1 VKNSART
8 ARVAVSADGRGLVSQ
23 AGAVLL
29 WETMRV
35 TGLAR
40 GLTENLARWR
50 APRAVHDPGKIVA
63 DLAAALALGGDCLA
77 DIAVLREQPQ
87 LAGPVA
93 SDPVVSRLVG
103 QLAGDL
109 PRALKA
115 IRAARAAARERAWAL
130 AGGNAPGGDG
140 GLVTV
145 DLDATIV
152 IAHSDKEQAAPTW
165 KKTFGFHPLTAW
177 ADHGAAGNGESLA
190 IMLRAG
196 NAGSNTAADH
206 VEATRLALAQ
216 LPRHLRR
223 KVLVRTDSG
232 GGTHEFLKWLTAPSR
247 RLHYSAGMTATE
259 EIQAAVLK
267 VPPASWAPA
276 YDGDG
281 QVRDGAWVADITG
294 LLDLEDWPAGM
305 RVIVRK
311 ERPHPGAQLR
321 FTDLDGHRFTC
332 FATDAR
338 RGQLADLE
346 LRHRRRARCEDRIRC
361 AKDTGLRNLPL
372 KGFNQNQLWCEVV
385 ALACDLLAWT
395 QMLALAGD
403 ARRWEPKRL
412 RLRLLSVAGRLA
424 CSGRR
429 LRLRLAE
436 RWPWAADITAA
447 VTRLQAIPTGLPA
460 GTPLRPGRSEHPG
473 PWNPAQPT
481 RQSASRASPAS
492 EHQPQPNAS
501 SQRITDTKGRG

>member
-1 VKNSART
+1 
-8 ARVAVSADGRGLVSQ
+8 
-23 AGAVLL
+23 
-29 WETMRV
+29 MRA
-35 TGLAR
+35 TGLGQ
-40 GLTENLARWR
+40 GLSQGLARWR

-63 DLAAALALGGDCLA
+63 DLAAAVALGADCLA

-93 SDPVVSRLVG
+93 SDPVVSRLVAA
-103 QLAGDL
+103 LAQDG

-130 AGGNAPGGDG
+130 AGDAAPGGDG

-152 IAHSDKEQAAPTW
+152 IAHSEKEQAAPTW
-165 KKTFGFHPLTAW
+165 KKTFGHHPMTAW
-177 ADHGAAGNGESLA
+177 ADHGAEGGGEPLA
-190 IMLRAG
+190 IVLRPG

-206 VEATRLALAQ
+206 IEAARLALAQ

-223 KVLVRTDSG
+223 KALVRADSA
-232 GGTHEFLKWLTAPSR
+232 GGTHEFLKWLTARSR
-247 RLHYSAGMTATE
+247 RLHYSVGMTITA
-259 EIQAAVLK
+259 EIQEAILK
-267 VPPASWAPA
+267 VPAAAWTPA

-281 QVRDGAWVADITG
+281 EMREGAWVADITG
-294 LLDLEDWPAGM
+294 LLDLDGWPAGM

-321 FTDLDGHRFTC
+321 FTDIDGHRFTC
-332 FATDAR
+332 LATDAK

-372 KGFNQNQLWCEVV
+372 KGFAQNQLWCEIV
-385 ALACDLLAWT
+385 ALACELLPWM
-395 QMLALAGD
+395 QMLPLAGA

-412 RLRLLSVAGRLA
+412 RLRIFAVAGQLVRG
-424 CSGRR
+424 GRR

-436 RWPWAADITAA
+436 RWPWATQATTAITI
-447 VTRLQAIPTGLPA
+447 LQALP
-460 GTPLRPGRSEHPG
+460 PG
-473 PWNPAQPT
+473 
-481 RQSASRASPAS
+481 
-492 EHQPQPNAS
+492 
-501 SQRITDTKGRG
+501 